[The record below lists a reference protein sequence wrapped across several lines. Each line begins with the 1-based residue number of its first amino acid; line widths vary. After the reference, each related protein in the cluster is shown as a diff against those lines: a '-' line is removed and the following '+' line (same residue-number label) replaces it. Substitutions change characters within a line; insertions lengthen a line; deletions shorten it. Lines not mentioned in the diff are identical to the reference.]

1 MNLRLTNSIFGL
13 LLLFQFSLQ
22 GQESVVEYKA
32 EIVDVQKVFKSY
44 YKSKKNQG
52 DIDQERARIKKEDNE
67 TRAKLQFFKKK
78 IQELYQQSQAEGI
91 SEEEVETLTIQRQS
105 VTQHL
110 QKLDQERAAFN
121 NQANSRLD
129 QQMKGEMGGILKEIS
144 ELVNQH
150 AEAENFTIVF
160 EKAGTNTNQVTSLLY
175 GKGLINITAALMV
188 ELNKDRPDDK

>member
-67 TRAKLQFFKKK
+67 TRAKLQVFKKK

-91 SEEEVETLTIQRQS
+91 SEEEVGTLTIQRQS

>member
-1 MNLRLTNSIFGL
+1 
-13 LLLFQFSLQ
+13 
-22 GQESVVEYKA
+22 
-32 EIVDVQKVFKSY
+32 
-44 YKSKKNQG
+44 
-52 DIDQERARIKKEDNE
+52 
-67 TRAKLQFFKKK
+67 
-78 IQELYQQSQAEGI
+78 I

-129 QQMKGEMGGILKEIS
+129 QQMKGKMGGILKEIS

-160 EKAGTNTNQVTSLLY
+160 EKAGTNTNQVTPLLY
-175 GKGLINITAALMV
+175 GKGLIDITAALMV

>member
-67 TRAKLQFFKKK
+67 TRAKLQVFKKK

-91 SEEEVETLTIQRQS
+91 SEEEVETLTIQRQR

>member
-32 EIVDVQKVFKSY
+32 GIVDVQKVFKSS
-44 YKSKKNQG
+44 YKSKETQG

-67 TRAKLQFFKKK
+67 TRAKLQVFKKK
-78 IQELYQQSQAEGI
+78 IQELYQQFQAEGI

-129 QQMKGEMGGILKEIS
+129 QQMKGKMGGILKEIS
-144 ELVNQH
+144 ELVNQN

-160 EKAGTNTNQVTSLLY
+160 EKAGTNTNQVTPLLY
-175 GKGLINITAALMV
+175 GKGLIDITAALMV

>member
-67 TRAKLQFFKKK
+67 TRAKLQVFKKK
-78 IQELYQQSQAEGI
+78 IQELYQQFQAEGI

>member
-52 DIDQERARIKKEDNE
+52 DIDQERARLKKEDNE
-67 TRAKLQFFKKK
+67 TRAKLQVFKKK

-91 SEEEVETLTIQRQS
+91 SEEEVGTLTIQRQS

-175 GKGLINITAALMV
+175 GKGLIDITAALMV

>member
-67 TRAKLQFFKKK
+67 TRAKLQVFKKK

>member
-32 EIVDVQKVFKSY
+32 GIVDVQKVFKSS
-44 YKSKKNQG
+44 YKSKETQG

-67 TRAKLQFFKKK
+67 TRAKLQVFKKK
-78 IQELYQQSQAEGI
+78 IQELYQQFQAEGI

-129 QQMKGEMGGILKEIS
+129 QQMKGKMGGILKEIS

-160 EKAGTNTNQVTSLLY
+160 EKAGINTNQVTPLLY
-175 GKGLINITAALMV
+175 GKGLIDITAALMV

>member
-67 TRAKLQFFKKK
+67 TRAKLQVFKKK

-91 SEEEVETLTIQRQS
+91 SEEEVETLTIQGQS

>member
-67 TRAKLQFFKKK
+67 TRAKLQVFKKK

-91 SEEEVETLTIQRQS
+91 SEEEVEALTIQRQS

>member
-1 MNLRLTNSIFGL
+1 TNSIFGL

-67 TRAKLQFFKKK
+67 TRAKLQVFKKK

-91 SEEEVETLTIQRQS
+91 SEEEVEALTIQRQS

>member
-52 DIDQERARIKKEDNE
+52 DIDQERARLKKEDNE
-67 TRAKLQFFKKK
+67 TRAKLQVFKKK

-129 QQMKGEMGGILKEIS
+129 QQMKGEMGGILNEIS

>member
-32 EIVDVQKVFKSY
+32 GIVDVQKVFKSS
-44 YKSKKNQG
+44 YKSKETQG

-67 TRAKLQFFKKK
+67 TRAKLQVFKKK
-78 IQELYQQSQAEGI
+78 IQELYQQFQAEGI

-129 QQMKGEMGGILKEIS
+129 QQMKGKMGGILKEIS

-160 EKAGTNTNQVTSLLY
+160 EKAGTNTNQVTPLLY
-175 GKGLINITAALMV
+175 GKGLIDITAALMV

>member
-52 DIDQERARIKKEDNE
+52 DI
-67 TRAKLQFFKKK
+67 
-78 IQELYQQSQAEGI
+78 
-91 SEEEVETLTIQRQS
+91 
-105 VTQHL
+105 
-110 QKLDQERAAFN
+110 DQERAAFN

>member
-32 EIVDVQKVFKSY
+32 GIVDVQKVFKSS
-44 YKSKKNQG
+44 YKSKETQG

-67 TRAKLQFFKKK
+67 TRAKLQVFKKK
-78 IQELYQQSQAEGI
+78 IQELYQQFQAEGI

-129 QQMKGEMGGILKEIS
+129 QQMKGKMGGILKEIS
-144 ELVNQH
+144 ELVNQN

-160 EKAGTNTNQVTSLLY
+160 EKAGINTNQVTPLLY
-175 GKGLINITAALMV
+175 GKGLIDITAALMV

>member
-52 DIDQERARIKKEDNE
+52 DIDQERARLKKEDNE
-67 TRAKLQFFKKK
+67 TRAKLQVFKKK

-121 NQANSRLD
+121 NQVNSRLD
-129 QQMKGEMGGILKEIS
+129 QQMKGEMGGILNEIS

>member
-67 TRAKLQFFKKK
+67 TRAKLQVFKKK
-78 IQELYQQSQAEGI
+78 IQELYQRSQAEGI
-91 SEEEVETLTIQRQS
+91 SEEEVETLTIQRQR